1 MSAERELER
10 GSAGAGRAGA
20 TGTRSPVVVA
30 AGVLLAAASAV
41 GVWALHRVFVL
52 TAHGQAVDEAAL
64 VGARTR
70 LWRLEDSANLVLDSV
85 SAVAVLAALAAV
97 AVVALA
103 QRRVRLALA
112 AVALVGGSLATTQVA
127 KHLLLHRPDLDVTY
141 VLANSLPSGHTTFAG
156 AVSAAALL
164 VAPVRLR
171 PLVAVLG
178 AAYTSAIGVGT
189 LAAGWHRPSDAV
201 AAMLVVLAWGAL
213 LAPLA
218 GGRPTAGAGSAG
230 RAAAVVV
237 LVTGAVV
244 GLGAAAA
251 ALATTW
257 ASVPP
262 EPAGRL
268 GQLVAGGGG
277 ALGVGG
283 AACAALLA
291 LLLLQRSA
299 DRAADRAA
307 GRAADRAAD
316 RAAARVAPPGGGGT
330 AAPRAGGGGG
340 AAGGTVTAPQPSA
353 RPGSTG

>member
-1 MSAERELER
+1 MSAPTSTGAR
-10 GSAGAGRAGA
+10 SAA
-20 TGTRSPVVVA
+20 VVVA
-30 AGVLLAAASAV
+30 GVLVAVASAV
-41 GVWALHRVFVL
+41 GVWVLHRVFVL

-70 LWRLEDSANLVLDSV
+70 LWRLEDGANVVLDSV
-85 SAVAVLAALAAV
+85 SAVAVLAALAVV

-103 QRRVRLALA
+103 QRRVRLAVA
-112 AVALVGGSLATTQVA
+112 AVVLVGGALATTQLA
-127 KHLLLHRPDLDVTY
+127 KHVLLSRPDLDVTY
-141 VLANSLPSGHTTFAG
+141 ALDNSLPSGHTTFAG

-218 GGRPTAGAGSAG
+218 GGRPTAGVGSTG

-237 LVTGAVV
+237 LVAGAVV

-251 ALATTW
+251 ALAATW
-257 ASVPP
+257 AAVPP
-262 EPAGRL
+262 EPTGRL
-268 GQLVAGGGG
+268 GQLVAGAGG

-283 AACAALLA
+283 AACSALLV

-299 DRAADRAA
+299 DRAADRGP
-307 GRAADRAAD
+307 GRA
-316 RAAARVAPPGGGGT
+316 VSGT
-330 AAPRAGGGGG
+330 AGQVPGDGPETTPDGWPRPAGGGPARRAPG
-340 AAGGTVTAPQPSA
+340 AGPAQREV
-353 RPGSTG
+353 R

>member
-1 MSAERELER
+1 MSAPTSTGAR
-10 GSAGAGRAGA
+10 SAA
-20 TGTRSPVVVA
+20 VVVA
-30 AGVLLAAASAV
+30 GVLVAAASAV
-41 GVWALHRVFVL
+41 GVWVLHRVFVL

-70 LWRLEDSANLVLDSV
+70 LWRLEGGANVVLDSV
-85 SAVAVLAALAAV
+85 SAVAVLAALAVV

-103 QRRVRLALA
+103 QRRVRLAVA
-112 AVALVGGSLATTQVA
+112 AVVLVGGALATTQLA
-127 KHLLLHRPDLDVTY
+127 KHVLLSRPDLDVTY
-141 VLANSLPSGHTTFAG
+141 ALDNSLPSGHTTFAG

-218 GGRPTAGAGSAG
+218 GGRPTAGVGSAG

-251 ALATTW
+251 ALAVTW
-257 ASVPP
+257 AAVPP
-262 EPAGRL
+262 EPTGRL
-268 GQLVAGGGG
+268 GQLVAGAGG

-283 AACAALLA
+283 AACSALLV

-299 DRAADRAA
+299 DRAADRGP
-307 GRAADRAAD
+307 GRAVSETAGQ
-316 RAAARVAPPGGGGT
+316 VAGAGPETTPDGW
-330 AAPRAGGGGG
+330 PRPAGGGPARRAPG
-340 AAGGTVTAPQPSA
+340 AGPAQREV
-353 RPGSTG
+353 R

>member
-1 MSAERELER
+1 VSAV
-10 GSAGAGRAGA
+10 GGGTGGRRADA
-20 TGTRSPVVVA
+20 TGTRSA
-30 AGVLLAAASAV
+30 ALVTVGALLAAASAV

-52 TAHGQAVDEAAL
+52 TAHGQAVDEASL

-70 LWRLEDSANLVLDSV
+70 LWRLEDSANLVLDTV

-112 AVALVGGSLATTQVA
+112 AVVLVGGALATTQLA
-127 KHLLLHRPDLDVTY
+127 KHVLLDRPDLDVTY
-141 VLANSLPSGHTTFAG
+141 ALANSLPSGHTTFAG

-213 LAPLA
+213 LVPLA
-218 GGRPTAGAGSAG
+218 GGRPAAGRGSSG

-237 LVTGAVV
+237 LVAGAVV

-251 ALATTW
+251 ALAATW

-283 AACAALLA
+283 AACAALLV

-299 DRAADRAA
+299 DRAADRAVDL
-307 GRAADRAAD
+307 GTGP
-316 RAAARVAPPGGGGT
+316 VAPTGGGGRG
-330 AAPRAGGGGG
+330 APRAGGEPGP
-340 AAGGTVTAPQPSA
+340 AGGTVTAPQPTA